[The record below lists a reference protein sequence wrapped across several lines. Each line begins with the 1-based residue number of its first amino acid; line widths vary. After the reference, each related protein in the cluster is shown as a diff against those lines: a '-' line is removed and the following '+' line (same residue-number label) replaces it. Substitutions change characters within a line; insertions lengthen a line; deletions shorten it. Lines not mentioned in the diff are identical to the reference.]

1 MRLRERGT
9 VYHKHDWLGI
19 LPAPDNNESNEA
31 NRTSRLNFAYAICRD
46 SDAMCRMPVLYVGFI
61 ISGTG
66 HVEMHNII
74 RYYSTACSLD
84 LTGHLQYM
92 IDVEKP
98 KILCVAFRDPSNN
111 TLRSIVVDNSMY
123 RPFLFVFMHDVMD
136 HWSSVLDVLRL
147 PMYKMRTLE

>member
-46 SDAMCRMPVLYVGFI
+46 SDAMCRMHVLYV
-61 ISGTG
+61 TTT
-66 HVEMHNII
+66 V
-74 RYYSTACSLD
+74 CCLD
-84 LTGHLQYM
+84 LTGHLQHM

-111 TLRSIVVDNSMY
+111 TLRSIVVDNSIY

-147 PMYKMRTLE
+147 HMYKMRTLE